1 MKRKYE
7 LKARA
12 ERQAQTRRRIVEAAV
27 ELHTTLGPGATSISA
42 IAERAGVQRH
52 TVYAHF
58 PDEDTLFGTC
68 SAHWASQNP
77 FPDPATWQMEPDP
90 ERRAAAALAAIY
102 TWYESVES
110 GLAVLLPYVEATP
123 ERSQLLQARRAQL
136 VIIVD
141 GLMVGRRRRRV
152 VRAALGHALAFETWR
167 SLMRREG
174 LSRPQAV
181 DAMVRFVASV

>member
-1 MKRKYE
+1 VKRKYE

-102 TWYESVES
+102 AWYESVES

-141 GLMVGRRRRRV
+141 GLMVGRRRRKV

-167 SLMRREG
+167 SLMRHEG